1 MSQPLN
7 NDALPPV
14 PELPPTWITWASL
27 ALAAVVVV
35 AVVFGCL
42 HAGRS
47 FWHLA
52 CEHSS
57 SLSLP
62 RA

>member
-1 MSQPLN
+1 MSPLLN

-14 PELPPTWITWASL
+14 PDLPPAWTTWASL

-42 HAGRS
+42 HAGRP

-52 CEHSS
+52 CERSS
-57 SLSLP
+57 SLLSP